1 MESSNSKWIYT
12 TRLYDNQAEQ
22 YRFRHHK
29 QAVKK
34 EKENNHKST
43 SMFHGEA
50 HLLFTYREK
59 QLCFHTEAHLCFTF
73 VKSTKTQLRF
83 KPKHYRISLLK
94 KKTLK
99 HNCAS
104 CRSTCVVKF
113 LGKHNYAEGP
123 SCETFD
129 LLI

>member
-1 MESSNSKWIYT
+1 
-12 TRLYDNQAEQ
+12 
-22 YRFRHHK
+22 
-29 QAVKK
+29 
-34 EKENNHKST
+34 
-43 SMFHGEA
+43 MFHGEA

-104 CRSTCVVKF
+104 CGRVPFWAACMEVQEHLQPHTSNSIPQMSAAVP
-113 LGKHNYAEGP
+113 GP
-123 SCETFD
+123 
-129 LLI
+129 